1 MPSHS
6 WSWRSGEPVV
16 LVEVLNATAQRSGT
30 RKTYFLRVPPTVR
43 TAREAVAWTFGM
55 NAEAYQLTAES

>member
-1 MPSHS
+1 M
-6 WSWRSGEPVV
+6 
-16 LVEVLNATAQRSGT
+16 LVEVLNATAEQDGT

-55 NAEAYQLTAES
+55 NAEATTDGRELTIPMTSMNRGW